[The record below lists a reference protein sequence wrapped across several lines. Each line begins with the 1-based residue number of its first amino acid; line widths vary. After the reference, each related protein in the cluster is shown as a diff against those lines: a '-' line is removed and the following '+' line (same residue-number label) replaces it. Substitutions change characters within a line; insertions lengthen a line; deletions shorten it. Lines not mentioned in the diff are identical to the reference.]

1 MFSRA
6 CVGVTWTEI
15 RGSKKEGWHLSFQQ
29 KKTKDVEVLPITNEA
44 REILGTKGQ
53 PDELVLLD

>member
-1 MFSRA
+1 
-6 CVGVTWTEI
+6 VTWTEI